1 MILRVNAV
9 YAIIVFF
16 FFFALD
22 LSARDFGDFVPSVLL
37 ACQELGNVYIHFT

>member
-16 FFFALD
+16 FFALV

-37 ACQELGNVYIHFT
+37 ACQELGNGYIHFT